1 MVIFKY
7 VRLLFAVVYY
17 NIYFIIKSSNYY
29 FRSTFEEY
37 VDFPLMQASRLF
49 DVKGFDKN
57 RPTVLYMHGFIET
70 AQKESVQVP
79 LIFYNNTM

>member
-1 MVIFKY
+1 MKSEVVIPI
-7 VRLLFAVVYY
+7 A
-17 NIYFIIKSSNYY
+17 YY

-37 VDFPLMQASRLF
+37 VDFPLMQANRLF

-57 RPTVLYMHGFIET
+57 SPTVFYMHGFIET

-79 LIFYNNTM
+79 